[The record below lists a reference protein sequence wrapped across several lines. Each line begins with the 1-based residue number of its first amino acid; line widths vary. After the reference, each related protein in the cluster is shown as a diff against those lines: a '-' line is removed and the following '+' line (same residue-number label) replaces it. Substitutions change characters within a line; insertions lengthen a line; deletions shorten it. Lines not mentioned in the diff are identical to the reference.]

1 MSQVNYTAMS
11 DEELRQYFLRHRD
24 DKKALR
30 AYLDRLGDRPREI
43 ITTAD
48 DPDFDAK
55 IQAAVL
61 RQMQA
66 AGNKGDATV

>member
-1 MSQVNYTAMS
+1 MTKQLKRN
-11 DEELRQYFLRHRD
+11 L
-24 DKKALR
+24 
-30 AYLDRLGDRPREI
+30 

-61 RQMQA
+61 HQMQA
-66 AGNKGDATV
+66 ADNGED